1 MVLLLNQTLE
11 VFLQLSLQTTGSLYT
26 NAWKTIMLSVSQNSF
41 SSSSLFMVVRF
52 TQAKSLYS
60 GHTEVTAWVCKTL
73 LKQCDCQSRRWG
85 EYVGYIL
92 DVEKTYVTYHFFEFC
107 SWSHRKVG
115 NRPEGLGIKW
125 LSEERYLLKYT
136 EIHLWRDSTIGWLTS
151 AKGLKTENEDQ
162 K

>member
-60 GHTEVTAWVCKTL
+60 GHTEVTAWLCKTL

-92 DVEKTYVTYHFFEFC
+92 DVEKTYVTNC
-107 SWSHRKVG
+107 SIFHIISLSFAAGHIG
-115 NRPEGLGIKW
+115 KW
-125 LSEERYLLKYT
+125 ET
-136 EIHLWRDSTIGWLTS
+136 
-151 AKGLKTENEDQ
+151 GLKAWELND
-162 K
+162 